1 LNYRRYVLCVV
12 FAIMFSTT
20 PLLAEGTTIPGMI
33 DPSNDDDPGITETC
47 WVCRGSY
54 NFDTGEER
62 LFCGKPDSG
71 GWGNQQCETGEVD
84 TDHLY
89 CISYGDS
96 CCVN

>member
-1 LNYRRYVLCVV
+1 MT
-12 FAIMFSTT
+12 F
-20 PLLAEGTTIPGMI
+20 
-33 DPSNDDDPGITETC
+33 
-47 WVCRGSY
+47 
-54 NFDTGEER
+54 
-62 LFCGKPDSG
+62 DSG